1 MASEHG
7 SVAVVGAGC
16 AGLAAAWHLN
26 RCGLQVKLFE
36 AESWVGGHANTVL
49 VDGIEVDTGF
59 MVYNSLNYPHLVSLF
74 RELGIEGQPTTM
86 GFSVSLDGGSFEW
99 CSESLFGLLA
109 TPSNLLNPSFYS
121 MLYQILRF
129 NREAK
134 KFLQLPD
141 NHPSRAITVKEFL
154 DNNKFSEVSSDIDC
168 LGIIYALIGSPLE
181 F

>member
-1 MASEHG
+1 MASEQR

-26 RCGLQVKLFE
+26 RCGVEVRLFE
-36 AESWVGGHANTVL
+36 AESWVGGHANTVV
-49 VDGIEVDTGF
+49 VDNIAVDTGF

-86 GFSVSLDGGSFEW
+86 GFSVSIDGGRFEW

-134 KFLQLPD
+134 KFLLLSD
-141 NHPSRAITVKEFL
+141 NHPSRALTVKEFL
-154 DNNKFSEVSSDIDC
+154 DHHNFSEVNS
-168 LGIIYALIGSPLE
+168 
-181 F
+181 